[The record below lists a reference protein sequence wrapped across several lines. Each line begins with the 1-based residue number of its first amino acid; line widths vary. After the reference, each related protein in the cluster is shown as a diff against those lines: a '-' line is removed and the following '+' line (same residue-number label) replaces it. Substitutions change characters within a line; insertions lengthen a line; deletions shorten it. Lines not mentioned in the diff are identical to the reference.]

1 MSNSVLPPIGIIGFG
16 NMGEALAAG
25 LMKTAPQTVLHI
37 FEHQAE
43 AKAKALVQYKL
54 PVSATLSELLQKSE
68 ILILAIKPQ
77 DLGPV
82 TQKLAEEGFAQKKK
96 TLISLAAGV
105 KTSWFTSRLGTNQVV
120 RFMPNLAAK
129 VGDSLVGVSPAE
141 GCPDEITNQAVQ
153 IAQAAGEA
161 AVVPEKLLGV
171 VTGISGSG
179 IAFVFRF
186 LHAMAMGG
194 VREGMPYSQALAFS
208 LAAADGAVKLLRE
221 TAEHPMA
228 FESKVCSPAG
238 TTIEGVRVLEEAS
251 MSAAVMDAVS
261 AATRRAVELE
271 N

>member
-1 MSNSVLPPIGIIGFG
+1 MSTPVLPAIGIIGFG

-25 LMKTAPQTVLHI
+25 LMKTAPSPVITV

-54 PVSATLSELLQKSE
+54 PVATSLTDLLQKSE
-68 ILILAIKPQ
+68 ILIIAVKPQ

-82 TQKLAEEGFAQKKK
+82 VAKLAENGFALEQKS
-96 TLISLAAGV
+96 LISLAAGV
-105 KTSWFTSRLGTNQVV
+105 KTSWFTQQLGSTRVV

-129 VGDSLVGVSPAE
+129 VGASLVGVSPAE
-141 GCPDEITNQAVQ
+141 GCPDEVSAQAVQ
-153 IAQAAGEA
+153 IAKAAGEA

-171 VTGISGSG
+171 VTGLSGSG

-194 VREGMPYSQALAFS
+194 VREGMPYTQALAFA

-221 TAEHPMA
+221 TSEHPIA
-228 FESKVCSPAG
+228 FESKVCSPSG
-238 TTIEGVRVLEEAS
+238 TTVEGVRVLEEAAV
-251 MSAAVMDAVS
+251 SAAVMDAVS

>member
-1 MSNSVLPPIGIIGFG
+1 MSTSVLPSVGIIGFG

-25 LMKTAPQTVLHI
+25 LLKTAPSPSLFI

-54 PVSATLSELLQKSE
+54 PVVSSLTELLQKAE
-68 ILILAIKPQ
+68 ILVIAVKPQ
-77 DLGPV
+77 DLSPV
-82 TQKLAEEGFAQKKK
+82 VLKLAEDGFARENKA
-96 TLISLAAGV
+96 LISLAAGV
-105 KTSWFTSRLGTNQVV
+105 KTSWFTERLGSSRVV

-129 VGDSLVGVSPAE
+129 VGASLVGVSPAE
-141 GCPDEITNQAVQ
+141 GCPDQVISQAVT
-153 IAQAAGEA
+153 IAGAAGEA

-194 VREGMPYSQALAFS
+194 VREGMPYAQALAFA
-208 LAAADGAVKLLRE
+208 LATADGAVKLLRE
-221 TAEHPMA
+221 TSEHPIA
-228 FESKVCSPAG
+228 FESKVCSPSG
-238 TTIEGVRVLEEAS
+238 TTVEGVRVLEEAAV
-251 MSAAVMDAVS
+251 SAAIMDAVS